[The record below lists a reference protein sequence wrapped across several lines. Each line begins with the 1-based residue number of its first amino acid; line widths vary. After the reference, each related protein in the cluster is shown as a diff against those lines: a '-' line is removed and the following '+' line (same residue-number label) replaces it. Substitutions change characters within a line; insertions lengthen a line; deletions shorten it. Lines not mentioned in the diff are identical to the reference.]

1 MRNRK
6 SYPTLVKKLTT
17 LCEGWLVGSSALPD
31 NHDPRDWDIFIPFSN
46 WSNACGIIPAD
57 SKLNS
62 FGGFKCM
69 SDEKEVDV
77 WTGSFE
83 ELLTSAHF
91 KYAYHPKTNTYITKN
106 T

>member
-1 MRNRK
+1 
-6 SYPTLVKKLTT
+6 
-17 LCEGWLVGSSALPD
+17 
-31 NHDPRDWDIFIPFSN
+31 
-46 WSNACGIIPAD
+46 
-57 SKLNS
+57 
-62 FGGFKCM
+62 M